1 MKREDLKKE
10 ALKLPSG
17 DRAELAYSL
26 IRSLDEHDDEEP
38 DGEHERLWREEIQRR
53 YRELKEGKA
62 ELIPAEEVFV
72 AIRASLR

>member
-10 ALKLPSG
+10 ALKLPSE

-26 IRSLDEHDDEEP
+26 IRSLDEDDEEP
-38 DGEHERLWREEIQRR
+38 DREHERLWREEIQRR

-62 ELIPAEEVFV
+62 ELIPAEEVF
-72 AIRASLR
+72 AEIRASLR

>member
-10 ALKLPSG
+10 ALKLPSE

-26 IRSLDEHDDEEP
+26 IQSLDEDEEA
-38 DGEHERLWREEIQRR
+38 DSEHERLWREEIQRR

-62 ELIPAEEVFV
+62 ELIPAEEVFA

>member
-10 ALKLPSG
+10 ALKLPSE

-26 IRSLDEHDDEEP
+26 IRSLDEDEEP
-38 DGEHERLWREEIQRR
+38 DSEHERLWREEIQRR

-62 ELIPAEEVFV
+62 ELIPAEEVFA

>member
-10 ALKLPSG
+10 ALKLPSE
-17 DRAELAYSL
+17 DRAELAYRL
-26 IRSLDEHDDEEP
+26 IRSLDEDEES

-62 ELIPAEEVFV
+62 ELIPAEEVFA

>member
-26 IRSLDEHDDEEP
+26 IRSLDEDDEES
-38 DGEHERLWREEIQRR
+38 DSEHERLWREEIQRR

-62 ELIPAEEVFV
+62 ELVPAEEVFA